1 MEINPEDSYYTE
13 SITEATFPATN
24 LPPSSTDKF
33 SEIPA
38 IDICF
43 NEPVQSCNYVKE
55 QSSLPFNQ
63 IQTHSKTSVN
73 PISHTSQSTAI
84 SLEEISQM
92 ETPVSNFALHPT
104 KMEKQASLVSY
115 LLQLSI

>member
-1 MEINPEDSYYTE
+1 MEINPEESYYTE
-13 SITEATFPATN
+13 SMTEASFPTTN
-24 LPPSSTDKF
+24 LLPSSTDNF

-43 NEPVQSCNYVKE
+43 NEPAVQSSNYVKE
-55 QSSLPFNQ
+55 QSSLPLKSN
-63 IQTHSKTSVN
+63 IQKLSKTSVN

-84 SLEEISQM
+84 SLGEISQM
-92 ETPVSNFALHPT
+92 ETPASNLTLHPT

-115 LLQLSI
+115 